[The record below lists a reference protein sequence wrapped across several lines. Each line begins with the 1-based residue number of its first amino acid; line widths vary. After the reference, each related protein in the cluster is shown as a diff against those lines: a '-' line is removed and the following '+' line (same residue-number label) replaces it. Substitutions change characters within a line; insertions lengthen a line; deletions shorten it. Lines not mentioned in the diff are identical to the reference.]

1 MQSQTQQTSGDGAKT
16 PINLNSATEEQLMKV
31 PGIGPSKAKEI
42 IEFKN
47 QKGSFNS
54 IDDLKNIKGFGPKTF
69 EKLKEYFT
77 V

>member
-1 MQSQTQQTSGDGAKT
+1 
-16 PINLNSATEEQLMKV
+16 EEQLMKV